1 VHILSLLTTC
11 SSIEYTSRV
20 LLERDLTPWSL
31 QLQSWGGRGKRDSHQ
46 KVKLL
51 QEDFIYT
58 FEVMAGESG
67 SIVFGGR

>member
-1 VHILSLLTTC
+1 M
-11 SSIEYTSRV
+11 
-20 LLERDLTPWSL
+20 
-31 QLQSWGGRGKRDSHQ
+31 DSHQ

>member
-1 VHILSLLTTC
+1 MHILSLLTTC

-20 LLERDLTPWSL
+20 LLERDLTPLELAASIL
-31 QLQSWGGRGKRDSHQ
+31 GGWGGMDSHQ